1 MLSVQDIHTY
11 YRDSYILQG
20 VSLALQPGQVVGLLG
35 RNGAGKTT
43 LARSVMGLT
52 PPRRGRILF
61 NGTDITRTPAHRIAR
76 MGIGLVPQG
85 RLVFKSLTVK
95 EHLQVTTRGEG
106 GWTFDRIVEM
116 FPNLRERLRS
126 FAGTL
131 SGGEQQMLAAGR
143 ALAGNPTL
151 IIMDEPTEGLAPLM
165 VRELGRVLRSLKRAG
180 TSVLLIEQQLAFALR
195 HADVIFIMSKGQI
208 VHRCTPAELA
218 ADAETKSRYL
228 GV

>member
-20 VSLALQPGQVVGLLG
+20 VSLDLNPGQVVGLLG
-35 RNGAGKTT
+35 RNGVGKTT
-43 LARSVMGLT
+43 LARSIMGLT

-61 NGTDITRTPAHRIAR
+61 NGIDITRMPAYRIAR

-85 RLVFKSLTVK
+85 RLVFRSLTVK
-95 EHLQVTTRGEG
+95 EHLQITLRLDGR
-106 GWTFDRIVEM
+106 WTFDRILEL

-143 ALAGNPTL
+143 ALAGNPSL

-165 VRELGRVLRSLKRAG
+165 VRELGRALRSLKRAG

-195 HADVIFIMSKGQI
+195 HADAIFIMSKGQI

-218 ADAETKSRYL
+218 ADAEAKSRYL